1 MSQAKT
7 VPTKLTIRAWPKMIF
22 LWPTAL
28 LSLFM
33 ALANYFA
40 PDWQNVW
47 GGAFLCVLGLN
58 LLVLTFE
65 FPRATSLTL
74 ALGGAALVLLLL
86 LLNHSFAVIGP
97 LEEFFVNRNVHAST
111 EFYVF
116 FLMLLIGLFA
126 GMFAM
131 TRFDYWE
138 LTANELVHHH
148 GLLGDIERFS
158 TAGLKLN
165 KEISDVFEYILAG
178 SGRVIMILPGN
189 PRPIVLENVLGISKV
204 AAVSDRILDARV
216 VRLETPGGIIADS
229 DRASVKAAISQE
241 AEGT

>member
-22 LWPTAL
+22 LWPTAV

-47 GGAFLCVLGLN
+47 GGAFLCVFGLN

-74 ALGGAALVLLLL
+74 AMGGAALVLLLL
-86 LLNHSFAVIGP
+86 LLNHSFSVIDP
-97 LEEFFVNRNVHAST
+97 LEDFFVNRNIHAST

-116 FLMLLIGLFA
+116 FLILLVGLFV

-165 KEISDVFEYILAG
+165 KEISDVFEYVLAG
-178 SGRVIMILPGN
+178 AGRVIMILPGN
-189 PRPIVLENVLGISKV
+189 PRPIILENVLGIGKV
-204 AAVSDRILDARV
+204 GALSDRILDARV
-216 VRLETPGGIIADS
+216 VRIEGTEGTLSDS
-229 DRASVKAAISQE
+229 DRSGLKAAISQE